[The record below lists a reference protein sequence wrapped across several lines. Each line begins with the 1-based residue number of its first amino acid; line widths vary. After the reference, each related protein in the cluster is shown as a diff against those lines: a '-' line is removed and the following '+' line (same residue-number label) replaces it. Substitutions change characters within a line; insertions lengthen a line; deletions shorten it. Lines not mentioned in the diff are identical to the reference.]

1 VRTDPEFAARWA
13 ERQQAVATATE
24 ERLLRQRE
32 AGILRDDVP
41 IPILADF
48 LRLVLDGLVS
58 SRATGMPVD
67 HLDGVLDLV
76 EDAVRKRTPNG
87 SSPLPH

>member
-1 VRTDPEFAARWA
+1 MRS
-13 ERQQAVATATE
+13 
-24 ERLLRQRE
+24 
-32 AGILRDDVP
+32 DVP
-41 IPILADF
+41 VPILADF

-76 EDAVRKRTPNG
+76 EDAVRTPT
-87 SSPLPH
+87 SVRP

>member
-1 VRTDPEFAARWA
+1 MDGLADLV
-13 ERQQAVATATE
+13 V
-24 ERLLRQRE
+24 
-32 AGILRDDVP
+32 RDDVP
-41 IPILADF
+41 VPILADF

-76 EDAVRKRTPNG
+76 EDAVRTP
-87 SSPLPH
+87 STVRPSP